1 MAPTQKPK
9 SSLHEKGESF
19 GKRVRFGRF
28 IRRFMV
34 KEDSDSASQTGSP
47 GSSRSIDGPPESAY
61 DRQNLPEVP
70 LDQNQGRDLWMR
82 GYLMLKEREPELVEL
97 YENHLATRDFLT
109 GSLTPESAK
118 SMVEKLSQEREMK
131 QWQINLFRKEIKVRE
146 QAEKLIKFL
155 LVSDKVIKTALSAQ
169 PYAALA
175 WSGVSIVLPLLLVA
189 TTELEAMLNGFN
201 YTLGL
206 QQYWT
211 LCEGIYL
218 QDASSDMQ
226 KDVIDSLIKIYS
238 HIFEYQVRVICHLSS
253 DQATRGLK
261 DFLKDFT
268 GQGSWERRKC
278 DIKEF
283 SDSCKSQLPDLKLEQ
298 MQNHYKSELQKM
310 EESLEIQREIH
321 NILAETRNQ
330 AQGFRREDS
339 EKELL
344 EDLAS
349 DYRTYKDVNRL
360 RVPGTCNWFLADEK
374 FSRWRDSEESNLLW
388 VSAGPGCGKS
398 VLSRSLI
405 DEKHLSKTITTSTVC
420 YFFFKNGDKKRESS
434 TDALGAILHQLFTN
448 NLNPHLINYGL
459 DGHKKCGTT
468 LKENLSELWDI
479 LERCADDPE
488 AGKIIC
494 VLDALD
500 ECLESSRLQLLDKIS
515 QFYSQR
521 SRPSQRLKFLITSRL
536 YSDLEARFRK
546 FSETVHLDG
555 DDKLDIIGR
564 EIDLVIDE
572 EISDIAP
579 SLNAEAR
586 SQLSNR
592 LKSMENRTYLWLHL
606 TFDII
611 RGKQAAFA
619 KMSNIQSLL
628 GSLPSKI
635 SDAYDEI
642 LRKSED
648 ESVAESLLQIMLA
661 ATRPL
666 TLDEANIALTLATE
680 ESRPLSHDELDSKL
694 WPKEVFKSTVKNLCG
709 LFITVHDSR
718 LFFIHQTAREF
729 LVILHIPGGK
739 GKETWKG
746 RLSVPRAHGVI
757 SKICLYYLSL
767 DGFSKSL
774 DYDDDSDDDDD
785 DSDDDGDDGDDT
797 PDKRYS
803 FLKYSA
809 INWVLHYKSR
819 HDQVERHSL
828 QLAKALL
835 DTPGRQRDIWLS
847 IHFPSINYF
856 SDTARNWAGL
866 MLASFLGLTDVVDN
880 ILIQNRSDI
889 NAGGPGAYD
898 NALQAASAEGHRET
912 VELLLSKNAHVN
924 AQGGVYGNAL
934 QAASYRGR
942 REIIKLLLS
951 KNANVNVQGGYFG
964 NALQA
969 ASYTGHREIVE
980 LLLSKNANVN
990 AQGGDYYGNAL
1001 QAASA
1006 AGGYYGNALQAAS
1019 AEGHREI
1026 VELLLSKNADVNAQG
1041 GDYYGNA
1048 LQAASAEG
1056 HREIVE
1062 LFLSKNADVNAQGGY
1077 YGNALTAASRKG
1089 HREVVELLR
1098 SRGAIEEI

>member
-1 MAPTQKPK
+1 
-9 SSLHEKGESF
+9 
-19 GKRVRFGRF
+19 
-28 IRRFMV
+28 
-34 KEDSDSASQTGSP
+34 
-47 GSSRSIDGPPESAY
+47 
-61 DRQNLPEVP
+61 
-70 LDQNQGRDLWMR
+70 
-82 GYLMLKEREPELVEL
+82 
-97 YENHLATRDFLT
+97 
-109 GSLTPESAK
+109 
-118 SMVEKLSQEREMK
+118 
-131 QWQINLFRKEIKVRE
+131 
-146 QAEKLIKFL
+146 
-155 LVSDKVIKTALSAQ
+155 
-169 PYAALA
+169 
-175 WSGVSIVLPLLLVA
+175 
-189 TTELEAMLNGFN
+189 MLNGFN

-218 QDASSDMQ
+218 QDPSSDMQ
-226 KDVIDSLIKIYS
+226 KDVVDSLIKIYS
-238 HIFEYQVRVICHLSS
+238 HIFEYQARVICHLSS

-261 DFLKDFT
+261 DFTDR
-268 GQGSWERRKC
+268 GSWERRKC

-310 EESLEIQREIH
+310 EESLEVQREIH

-339 EKELL
+339 EKKLL

-360 RVPGTCNWFLADEK
+360 RVPDTCNWFLADEK

-420 YFFFKNGDKKRESS
+420 YFFFKNGDKNRESS

-488 AGKIIC
+488 AGEIIC

-521 SRPSQRLKFLITSRL
+521 SRPSQRLKFLITSRP

-546 FSETVHLDG
+546 FSEIVHLDG

-611 RGKQAAFA
+611 RRKQAAFA

-628 GSLPSKI
+628 DSLPSKI

-694 WPKEVFKSTVKNLCG
+694 WPKEGFKSTVKNLCG
-709 LFITVHDSR
+709 LFITVHDSK

-729 LVILHIPGGK
+729 LVTPHIPDGK

-746 RLSVPRAHGVI
+746 RLSVPRAHGVV
-757 SKICLYYLSL
+757 SKTCLYYLSL
-767 DGFSKSL
+767 DGFSA
-774 DYDDDSDDDDD
+774 DY
-785 DSDDDGDDGDDT
+785 
-797 PDKRYS
+797 R
-803 FLKYSA
+803 
-809 INWVLHYKSR
+809 
-819 HDQVERHSL
+819 
-828 QLAKALL
+828 QL
-835 DTPGRQRDIWLS
+835 W
-847 IHFPSINYF
+847 
-856 SDTARNWAGL
+856 AR
-866 MLASFLGLTDVVDN
+866 
-880 ILIQNRSDI
+880 
-889 NAGGPGAYD
+889 
-898 NALQAASAEGHRET
+898 
-912 VELLLSKNAHVN
+912 
-924 AQGGVYGNAL
+924 
-934 QAASYRGR
+934 
-942 REIIKLLLS
+942 
-951 KNANVNVQGGYFG
+951 
-964 NALQA
+964 
-969 ASYTGHREIVE
+969 
-980 LLLSKNANVN
+980 
-990 AQGGDYYGNAL
+990 
-1001 QAASA
+1001 
-1006 AGGYYGNALQAAS
+1006 
-1019 AEGHREI
+1019 
-1026 VELLLSKNADVNAQG
+1026 
-1041 GDYYGNA
+1041 
-1048 LQAASAEG
+1048 
-1056 HREIVE
+1056 
-1062 LFLSKNADVNAQGGY
+1062 
-1077 YGNALTAASRKG
+1077 
-1089 HREVVELLR
+1089 
-1098 SRGAIEEI
+1098 